1 MNSVHMRSRTLSG
14 LKGCTVEEESKV
26 LPPRRFEDRNDRG
39 CTPTRSEERSTRI
52 HVERSV
58 SHCRRK
64 RQRTLQPLQGQ
75 EALLIEIVLLGNR
88 TLETELQAAADTV
101 ELPREKLLAVYLAY
115 VSFAE
120 RHPDFFA
127 VMFQSGIDK
136 TPYPEVQASTLKA
149 FGVAAKLAVEI
160 ELSQESA
167 DQLALATWTMA
178 HGFAMLRVEGA
189 MAGVGIPEA
198 GISAEALARRL
209 LYASR
214 SAEAIIAKLP

>member
-1 MNSVHMRSRTLSG
+1 MKKKARSYHHGDLKTAMIEAALQLVRKKGPRGFTLNEASRTAG
-14 LKGCTVEEESKV
+14 V
-26 LPPRRFEDRNDRG
+26 
-39 CTPTRSEERSTRI
+39 
-52 HVERSV
+52 SV
-58 SHCRRK
+58 SAPYNHFK
-64 RQRTLQPLQGQ
+64 DK
-75 EALLIEIVLLGNR
+75 EALLIEIVQLGNR

-120 RHPDFFA
+120 RHPDLFA